1 MTLERVRVRDC
12 ACPDT
17 PHAEEG
23 DAIFLS
29 PTLPALGGIV
39 AEQQMTKATDQ
50 EQLVQ
55 DWLVTFVR
63 YGAKDWNLPE
73 PFDVEAI
80 LADYALFRPVAL
92 RAADLYQEAVTAPLA
107 PRRSKPSATG
117 RTTATTSRRRAP
129 TPSLSE

>member
-1 MTLERVRVRDC
+1 MTLVRVRVRDC

-39 AEQQMTKATDQ
+39 AEQQMTAATDQ
-50 EQLVQ
+50 EKLVQ

-80 LADYALFRPVAL
+80 LNDYALFRPVAL
-92 RAADLYQEAVTAPLA
+92 EAADLYQEAVTAPLA
-107 PRRSKPSATG
+107 PRRSKPSPTG
-117 RTTATTSRRRAP
+117 PTTGTTSRRRAP
-129 TPSLSE
+129 TPAPSA